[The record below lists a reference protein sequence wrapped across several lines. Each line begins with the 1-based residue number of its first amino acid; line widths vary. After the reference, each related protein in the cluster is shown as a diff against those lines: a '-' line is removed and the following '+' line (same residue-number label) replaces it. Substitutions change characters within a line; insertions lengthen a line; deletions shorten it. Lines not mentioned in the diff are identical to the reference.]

1 MRIES
6 LEPSD
11 AVLVEA
17 AQHGRLDSFG
27 ALYQRYHNPMV
38 ALAYAQLGDK
48 HAAEDAAQEV
58 FAVACRDL
66 GSLRERDK
74 FGPWLG
80 GICRNVCRQMLR
92 VRNRTAP
99 LPGDPATPVARASRP
114 YTSGDTPGE
123 TQPNEAKPARS
134 GCGGMASLGDPNHGN
149 SRLDARYK
157 GETPSPREEPLGQV
171 EQLEQWNA
179 VRQAVWQLPTEEREL
194 IVMRYF
200 DGFSQARISQV
211 LDLTPAAVN
220 GRLTRAKRKIAESL
234 ERSGFGS
241 ESWDA

>member
-1 MRIES
+1 MSIEL
-6 LEPSD
+6 LERSD
-11 AVLVEA
+11 EDLVEA
-17 AQHGRLDSFG
+17 AQQGQVDSFG

-48 HAAEDAAQEV
+48 HTAEDAAQEV

-66 GSLRERDK
+66 GSPRERDK
-74 FGPWLG
+74 FGAWLG

-92 VRNRTAP
+92 VKSRTTP
-99 LPGDPATPVARASRP
+99 LSGDPATVARAFCP
-114 YTSGDTPGE
+114 CTLDNTQATVEPGE
-123 TQPNEAKPARS
+123 AQ
-134 GCGGMASLGDPNHGN
+134 MAS
-149 SRLDARYK
+149 RYK
-157 GETPSPREEPLGQV
+157 GGTPSPREAEPADHM
-171 EQLEQWNA
+171 EQQEQWNA
-179 VRQAVWQLPTEEREL
+179 VRRAVWQLPTEEREL

-200 DGFSQARISQV
+200 NGFSQARISQV